1 MTDEGIAF
9 WRDYFLVV
17 IPFFA
22 AIALVI
28 AVIALDHRRHK

>member
-1 MTDEGIAF
+1 MTPDGIAY
-9 WRDYFLVV
+9 WRDFFLVV

-28 AVIALDHRRHK
+28 AVIALDHRRHR